1 MEGRVSASGEA
12 VLPLRVLAPASAQA
26 APEVVQSTEVEVV
39 IDTGFTGYLMLPLAT
54 VSTLSLPFLGTTPAT
69 LADGS
74 TAALDVYEARV
85 VWHGRERPVD
95 VLASEG
101 GFLIGMALL
110 YGSRLTMDVVPGG
123 VVVIEERI

>member
-1 MEGRVSASGEA
+1 M
-12 VLPLRVLAPASAQA
+12 LPLRVVAPTSAQD
-26 APEVVQSTEVEVV
+26 APEVSQSTDVEVV
-39 IDTGFTGYLMLPLAT
+39 IDTGFTGYLMLPPAT
-54 VSTLSLPFLGTTPAT
+54 VDALSLPFLGTTPAT

-101 GFLIGMALL
+101 GGLIGMALL
-110 YGSRLTMDVVPGG
+110 YGSRLTIDVVPGG
-123 VVVIEERI
+123 LVVIDERT